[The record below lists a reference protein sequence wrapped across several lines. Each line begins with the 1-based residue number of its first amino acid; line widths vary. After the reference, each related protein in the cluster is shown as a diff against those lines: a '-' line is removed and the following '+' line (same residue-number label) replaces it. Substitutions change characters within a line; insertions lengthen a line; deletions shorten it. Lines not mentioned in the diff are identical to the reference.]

1 MYYSR
6 AGKSCQAYTT
16 MVKTERVG
24 KRRREVTQDR
34 SKIEEDI
41 KTRLHPAGIFGEYT
55 ALQVHTKTFVT
66 ADGV

>member
-1 MYYSR
+1 
-6 AGKSCQAYTT
+6 